1 MEIDIN
7 PLYRKIF
14 LSTFV
19 LLTLSAKVP
28 PARADEVWVS
38 DYGKVVYQADRG
50 KTAIWTYG
58 NGSLGTLFIEGL
70 AGQIKERGTY
80 YGYWSQSSSKIRC
93 STYREGRDGKRTYY
107 WGNLRIK
114 FLDPE
119 FPSRWTAEI
128 GYCNQLPNLPW
139 QAYPIHGE
147 GLREP
152 LALP

>member
-1 MEIDIN
+1 MEIDIS

-19 LLTLSAKVP
+19 LLTLSAKVL
-28 PARADEVWVS
+28 PAHADEVWVS

-58 NGSLGTLFIEGL
+58 NSSFGTLFIEGL
-70 AGQIKERGTY
+70 AGQVKDRGTY
-80 YGYWSQSSSKIRC
+80 YGYWSQSISKIRC
-93 STYREGRDGKRTYY
+93 STYREGREGRRTYY

-128 GYCNQLPNLPW
+128 GYCNQPPNLPW
-139 QAYPIHGE
+139 QASPIYGE